1 MKLKNRSISR
11 LALLALGFVGLLLLH
26 AHSASAKDSTPP
38 LVITEIVT
46 KSDGSGQPYEYVEI
60 YNTTSEA
67 INLQDYQLQ
76 YFTSNFSSPANRWP
90 IEDKTI
96 QPKESLVLWLK
107 KFAYPDI
114 PLWDFNSNYDMYL
127 TADEVYEIKLT
138 TSGQGLHDSSL
149 RQVGIADA
157 DDNILSTALIN
168 DGEVDGITNRSI
180 IYQATSSAEMMKLG
194 NDEPPTP
201 AVLLPEQV
209 SGPTTPSNLTA
220 TPANQSVTL
229 EWEASEG
236 AVSYTIY
243 HSDGTTTSTDATIS
257 IIDGLENGQAY
268 TFRVTAVDSEGNE
281 SPATKEVQVVPQ
293 EVVDSEAPAT
303 PSGLKANPANDHVKL
318 LWTAN
323 TESDLAGYRVYING
337 TLYGTVAADKTSLIV
352 SPLELNREYT
362 LEVTALDQVGN
373 ESEASA
379 PLVTGPTENVPT
391 PNLLITELIPNTDN
405 YAGYDAFEYFE
416 LYNNSPDPIDLKG
429 YRFASYN
436 WDEEIGDTHI
446 LKPWDTVVVWTRNA
460 SISPISLEAFNY
472 NYFYSYK
479 SKYFQEEDTIVLGD
493 IAGLVNGGNTL
504 TVYDPDGL
512 EVVRAEY
519 SAEDVSLKQTV
530 TYTYPKDNTRT
541 MEKLAAGQYPTP
553 GWVVEDQAPDRPV
566 SDEETPISP
575 TNLEATA
582 GNGEAVLTWDASTE
596 SDDLYRYHIYKDGEL
611 EYSVDPSETEFT
623 LYTLV
628 GNQSYTLQVSAE
640 DTSGNVSEKSDP
652 VSVTPDHQL
661 ITQVERS
668 EHEKD
673 PVYQDLW
680 DISTDGPVI
689 AGLSQGLVPQGLTYY
704 KKKDWLL
711 TVSYVDDGIR
721 PGTITVTNRS
731 TGELV
736 KSVVLYNTDGTPY
749 TGHAGGVTVSRDHGW
764 VASENHLF
772 SFNLSD
778 LEQAGN
784 NGEIQFTKQIP
795 LPVEAAYTVYDEGI
809 LWVGEFYEANSY
821 PTDPS
826 HHIENRDGEMHYA
839 WMIGFDLERNN
850 DMLSEAH
857 WDGSPDH
864 NAVPDYVL
872 STTGKVQGAIM
883 QKAARNGVT
892 LSTSYGRA
900 NDSVL
905 YRYEYPLKEDPHAHV
920 TVGGKQIPLW
930 FLDSHTA
937 KPRQSIE
944 AIPMPEGIV
953 EVQKELYVVFESGA
967 DKYRYTTT
975 YPMDRMLKIDM
986 KKLMKD
992 DKGIE

>member
-1 MKLKNRSISR
+1 MKKKFIRWAAAILI
-11 LALLALGFVGLLLLH
+11 LGLGFLLLQVQNSN
-26 AHSASAKDSTPP
+26 AEEPAPP
-38 LVITEIVT
+38 LIITEIVS
-46 KSDGSGQPYEYVEI
+46 KSAGSGQPHEYVEI

-90 IEDKTI
+90 IQNKTI
-96 QPKESLVLWLK
+96 QPKDSLVLWLK
-107 KFAYPDI
+107 KFDYPDV
-114 PLWDFNSNYDMYL
+114 PLWDFNSNYGMFL
-127 TADEVYEIKLT
+127 TQEKVYEIKLT

-157 DDNILSTALIN
+157 NDNILSTALIN
-168 DGEVDGITNRSI
+168 DGGADGITNRSI
-180 IYQATSSAEMMKLG
+180 IYKASGSAAMTKLRSG
-194 NDEPPTP
+194 EQPTP
-201 AVLLPEQV
+201 SVLLTEQV
-209 SGPTTPSNLTA
+209 AGPATPSSLTA
-220 TPANQSVTL
+220 TPSNQSVLL
-229 EWEASEG
+229 EWEASAG
-236 AVSYTIY
+236 AVSYKIY
-243 HSDGTTTSTDATIS
+243 DSDGTAASTKTTTST
-257 IIDGLENGQAY
+257 IDGLENGDAY
-268 TFRVTAVDSEGNE
+268 TYRVTAVDSEGNE
-281 SPATKEVQVVPQ
+281 SPATKEVRAVPQ
-293 EVVDSEAPAT
+293 EAVDTVAPNAPT
-303 PSGLKANPANDHVKL
+303 GLKDNAGNDHVKL

-323 TESDLAGYRVYING
+323 TESDLSEYRVYING
-337 TLYGTVAADKTSLIV
+337 TLYGTAAADKTSMVV

-362 LEVTALDQVGN
+362 FVVTAIDQAGN

-379 PLVTGPTENVPT
+379 ALVTGPTENVPV
-391 PNLLITELIPNTDN
+391 PSLLITELIPNTDN
-405 YAGYDAFEYFE
+405 FAGYDAFEYFE
-416 LYNNSPDPIDLKG
+416 LYNNSPDPIDLNG

-436 WDEEIGDTHI
+436 WNEEIGESYI
-446 LKPWDTVVVWTRNA
+446 LEPWDSVVIWTRNSA
-460 SISPISLEAFNY
+460 INPISLEAFNY

-479 SKYFQEEDTIVLGD
+479 SKYLKEDDTIILDG

-512 EVVRAEY
+512 EIVRADY

-530 TYTYPKDNTRT
+530 TFTYPKNNTRT
-541 MEKLAAGQYPTP
+541 MEKLAANQNPSP
-553 GWVVEDQAPDRPV
+553 GWLVEDQAPDRPV
-566 SDEETPISP
+566 SDEEAPQQP
-575 TNLEATA
+575 ANLEAAA
-582 GNGEAVLTWDASTE
+582 GSGEAVLRWDASTAT
-596 SDDLYRYHIYKDGEL
+596 DLYRYHIYKDGKL
-611 EYSVDPSETEFT
+611 EYSVDPTQTAFT
-623 LYTLV
+623 LYQLIGSQT
-628 GNQSYTLQVSAE
+628 YTLQVSAE
-640 DTSGNVSEKSDP
+640 DTSGNVSGKSNP
-652 VSVTPDHQL
+652 VQVAPEHQI
-661 ITQVERS
+661 ITQLERW

-673 PVYQDLW
+673 PAYQGLW
-680 DISTDGPVI
+680 DISSDGPVI
-689 AGLSQGLVPQGLTYY
+689 AGLSQGLVPQGLTYF

-711 TVSYVDDGIR
+711 TISYIDDGIR
-721 PGTITVTNRS
+721 PGTITVTDRKS
-731 TGELV
+731 GELV

-778 LEQAGN
+778 LVQAED
-784 NGEIQFTKQIP
+784 NGEIQFTEQIP

-850 DMLSEAH
+850 DMLSKEH
-857 WDGSPDH
+857 WNGSPDH

-872 STTGKVQGAIM
+872 STTGKVQGAII

-905 YRYEYPLKEDPHAHV
+905 YRYEYPLKEDPHASV
-920 TVGGKQIPLW
+920 TVEGKQVPLW
-930 FLDSHTA
+930 FLDGYTA

-986 KKLMKD
+986 KKLMKE

>member
-1 MKLKNRSISR
+1 MKNRSISR
-11 LALLALGFVGLLLLH
+11 IVVLLALGIAGFLLLH
-26 AHSASAKDSTPP
+26 VHSANANETYPP

-46 KSDGSGQPYEYVEI
+46 KSAGIGQPYEYVEI

-90 IEDKTI
+90 IDDKTI
-96 QPKESLVLWLK
+96 QPKDSLVLWLK
-107 KFAYPDI
+107 KFAYPDV

-127 TADEVYEIKLT
+127 TPDDVYEIKLT

-157 DDNILSTALIN
+157 EDNILSTALIN
-168 DGEVDGITNRSI
+168 DGVVDGITNRSV
-180 IYQATSSAEMMKLG
+180 IYEVTSSPAVTKLRNG
-194 NDEPPTP
+194 EQPTP
-201 AVLLPEQV
+201 AVVLTEQV
-209 SGPTTPSNLTA
+209 AGPETPTNLTA
-220 TPANQSVTL
+220 TPADQSVTL
-229 EWEASEG
+229 EWEASED
-236 AVSYTIY
+236 AVSYMIY
-243 HSDGTTTSTDATIS
+243 HSDGTTTSTDATTS

-281 SPATKEVQVVPQ
+281 SPATKEVRVVPQ

-303 PSGLKANPANDHVKL
+303 PTGLKATPGSDHVKL

-323 TESDLAGYRVYING
+323 IESDFAGYRVYING
-337 TLYGTVAADKTSLIV
+337 TLYGTVASDKKSLIV
-352 SPLELNREYT
+352 SPLELNREYSF
-362 LEVTALDQVGN
+362 EVTAFDQVGN
-373 ESEASA
+373 ESEASE

-446 LKPWDTVVVWTRNA
+446 LKPWDTVVIWTRNT
-460 SISPISLEAFNY
+460 SISSISLEAFNY

-479 SKYFQEEDTIVLGD
+479 SKYLHEEDTLVLGD
-493 IAGLVNGGNTL
+493 IGGLVNGGNIL

-519 SAEDVSLKQTV
+519 SGEDVSLKQTV
-530 TYTYPKDNTRT
+530 TYSYPKDNTRT
-541 MEKLAAGQYPTP
+541 MEKLASGQYPTT
-553 GWVVEDQAPDRPV
+553 GWIVKEQAPDRPV
-566 SDEETPISP
+566 SDEESPQTP

-582 GNGEAVLTWDASTE
+582 GNGEAVLTWDASSET
-596 SDDLYRYHIYKDGEL
+596 DLYRYHIYKDGEL
-611 EYSVDPSETEFT
+611 EYSVDPSVTEFT

-628 GNQSYTLQVSAE
+628 GNQTYSLQVSAE
-640 DTSGNVSEKSDP
+640 DTSGNVSEKSAP
-652 VSVTPDHQL
+652 VL
-661 ITQVERS
+661 ITPEHQIITQLERS

-673 PVYQDLW
+673 PAYQGLW
-680 DISTDGPVI
+680 DISSDGPVI

-721 PGTITVTNRS
+721 PGTITVTDRR

-772 SFNLSD
+772 TFNLSD
-778 LEQAGN
+778 LEQAVN

-809 LWVGEFYEANSY
+809 LWIGEFFEANSY
-821 PTDPS
+821 PTDPT

-857 WDGSPDH
+857 WNGSPDH
-864 NAVPDYVL
+864 NAVPDYIL

-905 YRYEYPLKEDPHAHV
+905 YRYEYPLKEEPHAYA
-920 TVGGKQIPLW
+920 TVEGKQVPLW
-930 FLDSHTA
+930 FLDGHTA

-992 DKGIE
+992 DKEIE

>member
-1 MKLKNRSISR
+1 MKKKSIHLSAAI
-11 LALLALGFVGLLLLH
+11 LVLGLGFLLFQVQNSN
-26 AHSASAKDSTPP
+26 AEEPAPP
-38 LVITEIVT
+38 LIITEIVT

-60 YNTTSEA
+60 YNTTSES

-90 IEDKTI
+90 IQNKTI
-96 QPKESLVLWLK
+96 QPKDTLVLWLK
-107 KFAYPDI
+107 KFDYPDV
-114 PLWDFNSNYDMYL
+114 PLWDFNSNYGMFL
-127 TADEVYEIKLT
+127 TAGEVYEIKLT

-157 DDNILSTALIN
+157 DGTILSTALIN
-168 DGEVDGITNRSI
+168 DGGADGITNRSI
-180 IYQATSSAEMMKLG
+180 IYKANSSAAMTKLRNG
-194 NDEPPTP
+194 EPPTP
-201 AVLLPEQV
+201 SVLLSEQV
-209 SGPTTPSNLTA
+209 EGPATPLNLTA
-220 TPANQSVTL
+220 TPSNQSVLL
-229 EWEASEG
+229 EWEASKG
-236 AVSYTIY
+236 AVSYNIY
-243 HSDGTTTSTDATIS
+243 DSDGTATSTDTTTSTIE
-257 IIDGLENGQAY
+257 GLENGHAY
-268 TFRVTAVDSEGNE
+268 TYRLTALDSDGNE
-281 SPATKEVQVVPQ
+281 SPATKEVRAVPQ
-293 EVVDSEAPAT
+293 ETVDTVAPNAPT
-303 PSGLKANPANDHVKL
+303 GLKANAGNDHVKL

-323 TESDLAGYRVYING
+323 TESDLSEYQVYING
-337 TLYGTVAADKTSLIV
+337 TRYGTAAADKTSMVV
-352 SPLELNREYT
+352 SNLELNREYT
-362 LEVTALDQVGN
+362 FEVTAIDQAEN

-379 PLVTGPTENVPT
+379 ALVTGPTENAPI
-391 PNLLITELIPNTDN
+391 PSLLITELIPNTDN

-436 WDEEIGDTHI
+436 WDEEIGESYI
-446 LKPWDTVVVWTRNA
+446 LKPWESVVIWTRNA
-460 SISPISLEAFNY
+460 AINPISHEAFNY

-479 SKYFQEEDTIVLGD
+479 SKYLEEDDTIVLGD

-504 TVYDPDGL
+504 TIYDPDGL
-512 EVVRAEY
+512 EVVRADY
-519 SAEDVSLKQTV
+519 SAEDVSLKHTV
-530 TYTYPKDNTRT
+530 TFTYPKDNTRT
-541 MEKLAAGQYPTP
+541 MEKLAANQNPTP
-553 GWVVEDQAPDRPV
+553 GWLVEDQAPDRPV
-566 SDEETPISP
+566 SDQEAPQP
-575 TNLEATA
+575 PANLAAAA
-582 GNGEAVLTWDASTE
+582 GSGEAVLNWDASNTE
-596 SDDLYRYHIYKDGEL
+596 DLYRYHIYKDGKL
-611 EYSVDPSETEFT
+611 DYSVGPAQTAFT

-628 GNQSYTLQVSAE
+628 GSQTYTLQVSAE
-640 DTSGNVSEKSDP
+640 DTSGNISEKSAP
-652 VSVTPDHQL
+652 VEVTPEHQI
-661 ITQVERS
+661 ITQLERR

-673 PVYQDLW
+673 PAYQGLW
-680 DISTDGPVI
+680 DISSDGPVI

-711 TVSYVDDGIR
+711 TISYVDDGIR
-721 PGTITVTNRS
+721 PGTITVTDRT

-772 SFNLSD
+772 SFKLSD
-778 LEQAGN
+778 LVQAED
-784 NGEIQFTKQIP
+784 NGEIQFTEQIP

-809 LWVGEFYEANSY
+809 LWVGEFYEASSY

-826 HHIENRDGEMHYA
+826 HHIQNRDGEMHYA

-850 DMLSEAH
+850 DTLSEEH
-857 WDGSPDH
+857 WNGSPDH
-864 NAVPDYVL
+864 VAVPDYVL
-872 STTGKVQGAIM
+872 STTGKVQGAII
-883 QKAARNGVT
+883 QKAALNGVT

-905 YRYEYPLKEDPHAHV
+905 YRYEYPLKEDPHAYV
-920 TVGGKQIPLW
+920 AVEGKQVPLW
-930 FLDSHTA
+930 FLDGHTA

-975 YPMDRMLKIDM
+975 FPMDRMLKIDM

>member
-11 LALLALGFVGLLLLH
+11 LALLALGIAGLLLLH
-26 AHSASAKDSTPP
+26 AHSASANESTPP

-107 KFAYPDI
+107 KFVYPDV
-114 PLWDFNSNYDMYL
+114 PLWDFNSNYDKYL
-127 TADEVYEIKLT
+127 TADDVYEIKLT

-157 DDNILSTALIN
+157 DDNIFSTALIN

-194 NDEPPTP
+194 NDELPTP

-229 EWEASEG
+229 EWEASED

-243 HSDGTTTSTDATIS
+243 HSDGTTTSTDATTS

-268 TFRVTAVDSEGNE
+268 TFRVTAVDSEENE
-281 SPATKEVQVVPQ
+281 SPATKEVRAIPQ

-362 LEVTALDQVGN
+362 LVVTALDQVGN

-416 LYNNSPDPIDLKG
+416 LYNNSPDPIDLKE

-479 SKYFQEEDTIVLGD
+479 SKYLQEEDTIVLGD

-553 GWVVEDQAPDRPV
+553 GRVVEDQAPDRSV
-566 SDEETPISP
+566 SDEESPQSP

-582 GNGEAVLTWDASTE
+582 GTGEAILTWDASTE
-596 SDDLYRYHIYKDGEL
+596 SDLYRYHIYKDGEL
-611 EYSVDPSETEFT
+611 EYSVDPSQTAFT

-628 GNQSYTLQVSAE
+628 GNQTYTIQVRAE
-640 DTSGNVSEKSDP
+640 DTSGNVSEKSAP
-652 VSVTPDHQL
+652 VLVTPEHQI
-661 ITQVERS
+661 ITQLERS

-673 PVYQDLW
+673 PAYQDLW

-689 AGLSQGLVPQGLTYY
+689 AGLSQGLLPQGLTYY

-711 TVSYVDDGIR
+711 TVNYVDDGIR

-809 LWVGEFYEANSY
+809 LWIGEFYEANSY

-857 WDGSPDH
+857 WNGSPDH

-905 YRYEYPLKEDPHAHV
+905 YRYEYPLKEDPHAQV
-920 TVGGKQIPLW
+920 TIEGKQVPLW
-930 FLDSHTA
+930 FLDAHTA
-937 KPRQSIE
+937 KSRQSIE

-992 DKGIE
+992 DKGL

>member
-11 LALLALGFVGLLLLH
+11 LALLALGIAGLLLLH
-26 AHSASAKDSTPP
+26 AHSINAKETNPP

-46 KSDGSGQPYEYVEI
+46 KSDGLGQPYEYVEI

-107 KFAYPDI
+107 KFAYPDV

-127 TADEVYEIKLT
+127 TPDDVYEIKLT

-149 RQVGIADA
+149 RQVGIADPE
-157 DDNILSTALIN
+157 DNILSTALIN
-168 DGEVDGITNRSI
+168 EGEVDGITNRSI
-180 IYQATSSAEMMKLG
+180 IYQATSSVEMMKLG

-209 SGPTTPSNLTA
+209 AGPATPTNLTA
-220 TPANQSVTL
+220 TPANQSATL
-229 EWEASEG
+229 EWEASED

-243 HSDGTTTSTDATIS
+243 HSDGTTTSTDTTTS

-281 SPATKEVQVVPQ
+281 SPATKEVRVVPQ

-303 PSGLKANPANDHVKL
+303 PNGLKANPGNDHIKL

-323 TESDLAGYRVYING
+323 TESDLDGYRVYING
-337 TLYGTVAADKTSLIV
+337 TLYGTVAADRTSLIV
-352 SPLELNREYT
+352 SPLELNREYSF
-362 LEVTALDQVGN
+362 EVTAFDQVGN
-373 ESEASA
+373 ESETST

-436 WDEEIGDTHI
+436 WDEEIGDSHI
-446 LKPWDTVVVWTRNA
+446 LKPWDTMVIWTRNA

-479 SKYFQEEDTIVLGD
+479 SKYLQEEDTIVLGD

-519 SAEDVSLKQTV
+519 SGEDVSLKQTV

-541 MEKLAAGQYPTP
+541 MERLAAGQSPTP
-553 GWVVEDQAPDRPV
+553 GWVVEDQAPGRPV
-566 SDEETPISP
+566 SDEESPQSP
-575 TNLEATA
+575 TNLEAA
-582 GNGEAVLTWDASTE
+582 PGNGEAVLTWDASTE
-596 SDDLYRYHIYKDGEL
+596 SDLYRYHIYKDGEL
-611 EYSVDPSETEFT
+611 EYSVDPSQTKFT

-628 GNQSYTLQVSAE
+628 GNQTYSLQVSAE

-652 VSVTPDHQL
+652 LSVTPDHQL

-689 AGLSQGLVPQGLTYY
+689 AGLSQGLVPQGLTHY

-711 TVSYVDDGIR
+711 TVSYVDDGIL
-721 PGTITVTNRS
+721 PGTITVTDRR

-749 TGHAGGVTVSRDHGW
+749 TGHAGGVTVSRDHCW

-772 SFNLSD
+772 SFHLSD
-778 LEQAGN
+778 LEQAEN
-784 NGEIQFTKQIP
+784 NGEIHFTKQIP

-821 PTDPS
+821 PTNPT

-857 WDGSPDH
+857 WNGSPDH
-864 NAVPDYVL
+864 NAVPDYIL

-905 YRYEYPLKEDPHAHV
+905 YRYEYPLKDDPHAHV
-920 TVGGKQIPLW
+920 TVEGKQVPLW
-930 FLDSHTA
+930 FLDAHTA

>member
-1 MKLKNRSISR
+1 MKNRPISPIV
-11 LALLALGFVGLLLLH
+11 ALLALGIAGLLLLH
-26 AHSASAKDSTPP
+26 GHTANAKETSPP

-46 KSDGSGQPYEYVEI
+46 KSAGSGQPYEYVEI

-107 KFAYPDI
+107 KFAYPDV

-127 TADEVYEIKLT
+127 TPDDVYEIKLT

-157 DDNILSTALIN
+157 EDNILSTALIN
-168 DGEVDGITNRSI
+168 DRVVDGITNRSI
-180 IYQATSSAEMMKLG
+180 IYKATSSAAMQKLR
-194 NDEPPTP
+194 NDEEPTP
-201 AVLLPEQV
+201 GTLLAEQV
-209 SGPTTPSNLTA
+209 AGPATPTNLTA
-220 TPANQSVTL
+220 TPANQSITL

-243 HSDGTTTSTDATIS
+243 HSDGTTTSTDTTTS
-257 IIDGLENGQAY
+257 IMDGLENGLAY
-268 TFRVTAVDSEGNE
+268 SFRVTAVDSEGNE
-281 SPATKEVQVVPQ
+281 SPATKEVRAIPQ

-303 PSGLKANPANDHVKL
+303 PTGLKGTPGSDHVKL
-318 LWTAN
+318 LWTDN

-337 TLYGTVAADKTSLIV
+337 TLYGTVASDKKSLIV
-352 SPLELNREYT
+352 SPLELNREYSFK
-362 LEVTALDQVGN
+362 VTALDQVGN
-373 ESEASA
+373 ESEATA

-391 PNLLITELIPNTDN
+391 PDLLITELIPNTDN

-436 WDEEIGDTHI
+436 WDEEFGETHI
-446 LKPWDTVVVWTRNA
+446 LEPWDTVVIWTRNTA
-460 SISPISLEAFNY
+460 ISPISLEAFNY
-472 NYFYSYK
+472 NYFYSYS
-479 SKYFQEEDTIVLGD
+479 SKYLQEEDTIVLGD

-519 SAEDVSLKQTV
+519 SGEDVSLKQTV

-553 GWVVEDQAPDRPV
+553 GWVVENQAPDRPV
-566 SDEETPISP
+566 SDEEPPHSP

-582 GNGEAVLTWDASTE
+582 GNGEAVLTWVASTE
-596 SDDLYRYHIYKDGEL
+596 SDLYRYHIYKDGEL
-611 EYSVDPSETEFT
+611 EYSIDPSETEFT

-628 GNQSYTLQVSAE
+628 GNQTYSLQVSAE
-640 DTSGNVSEKSDP
+640 DTSGNVSEKSAP
-652 VSVTPDHQL
+652 VLVTPEHQI
-661 ITQVERS
+661 ITQLERW

-673 PVYQDLW
+673 PAYQGLW
-680 DISTDGPVI
+680 DISSDGPVI
-689 AGLSQGLVPQGLTYY
+689 AGLSHGLVPQGLTYY
-704 KKKDWLL
+704 AKKDWLL

-721 PGTITVTNRS
+721 PGTITVTDRT

-778 LEQAGN
+778 LVQAEN
-784 NGEIQFTKQIP
+784 NGEIQFTRQIP

-809 LWVGEFYEANSY
+809 LWVGEFYEANAY

-850 DMLSEAH
+850 DMLSEEH
-857 WDGSPDH
+857 W
-864 NAVPDYVL
+864 
-872 STTGKVQGAIM
+872 
-883 QKAARNGVT
+883 NGVT

-920 TVGGKQIPLW
+920 TIDGKQVPLW
-930 FLDSHTA
+930 FLDGHTA

>member
-1 MKLKNRSISR
+1 MTLKKKSIHWSAAI
-11 LALLALGFVGLLLLH
+11 LVLGLGFLLFQVQNSN
-26 AHSASAKDSTPP
+26 AEEPAPP
-38 LVITEIVT
+38 LIITEIVT

-60 YNTTSEA
+60 YNTTSES

-90 IEDKTI
+90 IQNKTI
-96 QPKESLVLWLK
+96 QPKDTLVLWLK
-107 KFAYPDI
+107 KFDYPDV
-114 PLWDFNSNYDMYL
+114 PLWDFNSNYGMFL
-127 TADEVYEIKLT
+127 TAGEVYEIKLT

-157 DDNILSTALIN
+157 DGTILSTALIN
-168 DGEVDGITNRSI
+168 DGGADGITNRSI
-180 IYQATSSAEMMKLG
+180 IYKANSSAAMTKLRNG
-194 NDEPPTP
+194 EPPTP
-201 AVLLPEQV
+201 SVLLSEQV
-209 SGPTTPSNLTA
+209 EGPATPLNLTA
-220 TPANQSVTL
+220 TPSNQSVLL

-236 AVSYTIY
+236 AVSYNIY
-243 HSDGTTTSTDATIS
+243 DSDGTATSTDTTTSTIE
-257 IIDGLENGQAY
+257 GLENGHAY
-268 TFRVTAVDSEGNE
+268 TYRLTALDSDGNE
-281 SPATKEVQVVPQ
+281 SPATKEVRAVPQ
-293 EVVDSEAPAT
+293 ETVDTVAPNAPT
-303 PSGLKANPANDHVKL
+303 GLKANAGNDHVKL

-323 TESDLAGYRVYING
+323 TESDLSEYQVYING
-337 TLYGTVAADKTSLIV
+337 TLYGTAAADKTSMVV
-352 SPLELNREYT
+352 SNLELNREYT
-362 LEVTALDQVGN
+362 FEVTAIDQAEN

-379 PLVTGPTENVPT
+379 ALVTGPTENAPI
-391 PNLLITELIPNTDN
+391 PSLLITELIPNTDN

-436 WDEEIGDTHI
+436 WDEEIGESYI
-446 LKPWDTVVVWTRNA
+446 LKPWESVVIWTRNA
-460 SISPISLEAFNY
+460 AINPISHEAFNY

-479 SKYFQEEDTIVLGD
+479 SKYLEEDDTIVLGD

-504 TVYDPDGL
+504 TIYDPDGL
-512 EVVRAEY
+512 EVVRADY

-530 TYTYPKDNTRT
+530 TFTYPKDNTRT
-541 MEKLAAGQYPTP
+541 MEKLAANQNPTP
-553 GWVVEDQAPDRPV
+553 GWLVEDQAPDRPV
-566 SDEETPISP
+566 SDEEAPQAP
-575 TNLEATA
+575 ANLAAAA
-582 GNGEAVLTWDASTE
+582 GSGEAVLNWDASNAE
-596 SDDLYRYHIYKDGEL
+596 DLYRYHIYKDGKL
-611 EYSVDPSETEFT
+611 EYSVGPTQTAFT

-628 GNQSYTLQVSAE
+628 GSQTYTLQVSAE
-640 DTSGNVSEKSDP
+640 DTSGNISEKSAP
-652 VSVTPDHQL
+652 VEVTPEHQI
-661 ITQVERS
+661 ITQLERR

-673 PVYQDLW
+673 PAYQGLW
-680 DISTDGPVI
+680 DISSDGPVI

-711 TVSYVDDGIR
+711 TISYVDDGIR
-721 PGTITVTNRS
+721 PGTITVTDRT

-772 SFNLSD
+772 SFKLSD
-778 LEQAGN
+778 LVQAED
-784 NGEIQFTKQIP
+784 NGEIQFTEQIP

-809 LWVGEFYEANSY
+809 LWVGEFYEASSY

-826 HHIENRDGEMHYA
+826 HHIQNRDGEMHYA

-850 DMLSEAH
+850 DMLSEEH
-857 WDGSPDH
+857 WNGSPDH
-864 NAVPDYVL
+864 VAVPDYVL
-872 STTGKVQGAIM
+872 STTGKVQGAII
-883 QKAARNGVT
+883 QKAALNGVT

-905 YRYEYPLKEDPHAHV
+905 YRYEYPLKEDPHAYV
-920 TVGGKQIPLW
+920 AVEGKQVPLW
-930 FLDSHTA
+930 FLDGHTA

>member
-1 MKLKNRSISR
+1 VTLKKKSIHLSAAI
-11 LALLALGFVGLLLLH
+11 LVLGLGFLLFQVQNSN
-26 AHSASAKDSTPP
+26 AEEPAPP
-38 LVITEIVT
+38 LIITEIVT

-60 YNTTSEA
+60 YNTTSES

-90 IEDKTI
+90 IQNKTI
-96 QPKESLVLWLK
+96 QPKDTLVLWLK
-107 KFAYPDI
+107 KFDYPDV
-114 PLWDFNSNYDMYL
+114 PLWDFNSNYGMFL
-127 TADEVYEIKLT
+127 TAGEVYEIKLT

-157 DDNILSTALIN
+157 DGTILSTALIN
-168 DGEVDGITNRSI
+168 DGGADGITNRSI
-180 IYQATSSAEMMKLG
+180 IYKANSSAAMTKLRNG
-194 NDEPPTP
+194 EPPTP
-201 AVLLPEQV
+201 SVLLSEQV
-209 SGPTTPSNLTA
+209 EGPATPLNLTA
-220 TPANQSVTL
+220 TPSNQSVLL

-236 AVSYTIY
+236 AVSYNIY
-243 HSDGTTTSTDATIS
+243 DSDGTATSTDTTTSTIE
-257 IIDGLENGQAY
+257 GLENGHAY
-268 TFRVTAVDSEGNE
+268 TYRLTALDSDGNE
-281 SPATKEVQVVPQ
+281 SPATKEVRAVPQ
-293 EVVDSEAPAT
+293 ETVDTVAPNAPT
-303 PSGLKANPANDHVKL
+303 GLKANAGNDHVKL

-323 TESDLAGYRVYING
+323 TESDLSEYQVYING
-337 TLYGTVAADKTSLIV
+337 TLYGTAAADKTSMVV
-352 SPLELNREYT
+352 SNLELNREYT
-362 LEVTALDQVGN
+362 FEVTAIDQAEN

-379 PLVTGPTENVPT
+379 ALVTGPTENAPI
-391 PNLLITELIPNTDN
+391 PSLLITELIPNTDN

-436 WDEEIGDTHI
+436 WDEEIGESYI
-446 LKPWDTVVVWTRNA
+446 LKPWESVVIWTRNA
-460 SISPISLEAFNY
+460 AINPISHEAFNY

-479 SKYFQEEDTIVLGD
+479 SKYLEEDDTIVLGD

-504 TVYDPDGL
+504 TIYDPDGL
-512 EVVRAEY
+512 EVVRADY

-530 TYTYPKDNTRT
+530 TFTYPKDNTRT
-541 MEKLAAGQYPTP
+541 MEKLAANQNPTP
-553 GWVVEDQAPDRPV
+553 GWLVEDQAPDRPV
-566 SDEETPISP
+566 SDEEAPQAP
-575 TNLEATA
+575 ANLAAAA
-582 GNGEAVLTWDASTE
+582 GSGEAVLNWDSSNAE
-596 SDDLYRYHIYKDGEL
+596 DLYRYHIYKDGKL
-611 EYSVDPSETEFT
+611 EYSVGPTQTAFT

-628 GNQSYTLQVSAE
+628 GSQTYTLQVSAE
-640 DTSGNVSEKSDP
+640 DTSGNISEKSAP
-652 VSVTPDHQL
+652 VEVTPEHQI
-661 ITQVERS
+661 ITQLERR

-673 PVYQDLW
+673 PAYQGLW
-680 DISTDGPVI
+680 DISSDGPVI

-711 TVSYVDDGIR
+711 TISYVDDGIR
-721 PGTITVTNRS
+721 PGTITVTDRT

-772 SFNLSD
+772 SFKLSD
-778 LEQAGN
+778 LVQAED
-784 NGEIQFTKQIP
+784 NGEIQFTEQIP

-809 LWVGEFYEANSY
+809 LWVGEFYEASSY

-826 HHIENRDGEMHYA
+826 HHIQNRDGEMHYA

-850 DMLSEAH
+850 DMLSEEH
-857 WDGSPDH
+857 WNGSPDH
-864 NAVPDYVL
+864 VAVPDYVL
-872 STTGKVQGAIM
+872 STTGKVQGAII
-883 QKAARNGVT
+883 QKAALNGVT

-905 YRYEYPLKEDPHAHV
+905 YRYEYPLKEDPHAYV
-920 TVGGKQIPLW
+920 AVEGKQVPLW
-930 FLDSHTA
+930 FLDGHTA